1 MVKTFKTFNN
11 EGSTGWEATSIS
23 TDQDTGVPIGQYI
36 PTNNLGSLENQ
47 LFVNQFIN
55 KEGKYFANINNNTIQ
70 QTGAV
75 IYGNSMTGV
84 KGFFNTVTM
93 SLVGMNAAASQ
104 KELFAVSTEY
114 VESSY

>member
-1 MVKTFKTFNN
+1 MHR
-11 EGSTGWEATSIS
+11 
-23 TDQDTGVPIGQYI
+23 
-36 PTNNLGSLENQ
+36 L
-47 LFVNQFIN
+47 
-55 KEGKYFANINNNTIQ
+55 NNNTLQ

-93 SLVGMNAAASQ
+93 SLVGTNATASQ